1 MCRWNLRM
9 LGSLGKGAEGL
20 QNGGRGSGP
29 SGRSSLIPRLENQRV
44 FVMGPAGPFVGQVC
58 LCSCVCVCV
67 CVHLRPQGTHT
78 STAMEME
85 THHFSPLRL
94 EGLSKVEKREG
105 GEVTSV
111 WEPTRVFRTEAT
123 QELEVEGWVR
133 CLPGLGS
140 GEVLRVGGCQTHPL
154 QAACTLV

>member
-58 LCSCVCVCV
+58 LCSCVLVFVCACVRVCV
-67 CVHLRPQGTHT
+67 CASPSSGNSHQHSHGNGNTSFQPFEIRRP
-78 STAMEME
+78 E
-85 THHFSPLRL
+85 
-94 EGLSKVEKREG
+94 
-105 GEVTSV
+105 
-111 WEPTRVFRTEAT
+111 
-123 QELEVEGWVR
+123 
-133 CLPGLGS
+133 
-140 GEVLRVGGCQTHPL
+140 
-154 QAACTLV
+154 